1 MAKNLL
7 STPRSAYEVAEVQS
21 RVYGMSKDNNF
32 DELINQL
39 DAMITVTKRLE

>member
-1 MAKNLL
+1 MAENLL

-21 RVYGMSKDNNF
+21 RVYGISKDNNF

-39 DAMITVTKRLE
+39 DTIITATKTLE